1 MTTFISILIWI
12 GLLIIIVL
20 CVRNLI
26 SRIKEIREKKKS
38 QEDKKESEKEE
49 VKSDE

>member
-20 CVRNLI
+20 CVKNFI

-38 QEDKKESEKEE
+38 QEDKKESDKEE
-49 VKSDE
+49 VK